1 MNSGT
6 PTAPRRVL
14 VVEDE
19 GALAFLL
26 EDMLL
31 ELGHTVIAVVA
42 RVEDALSL
50 AEDEYD
56 FALLDVNLNGQ
67 RSYGLA
73 ERLRAASVPFIFTT
87 GYGTSGL
94 AEDWRSWTVLSKPFL
109 VHDLKAAMDSALA
122 SQRADPPP
130 IAS

>member
-1 MNSGT
+1 VSEDEAI
-6 PTAPRRVL
+6 APRRIL

-31 ELGHTVIAVVA
+31 ELGHSVIAIVA
-42 RVEDALSL
+42 KVEDAL
-50 AEDEYD
+50 AIRKDEYD

-67 RSYGLA
+67 HSYGLA
-73 ERLRAASVPFIFTT
+73 EKLRAASVPFIFIT
-87 GYGTSGL
+87 GYGIAGL
-94 AEDWRSWTVLSKPFL
+94 AEEWRSWTVLSKPFL
-109 VHDLKAAMDSALA
+109 SHELKAAIQTALTNQSA
-122 SQRADPPP
+122 SRSP

>member
-1 MNSGT
+1 MSDEEAI
-6 PTAPRRVL
+6 APRRVL

-31 ELGHTVIAVVA
+31 ELGHSVIAIVA
-42 RVEDALSL
+42 KVEDAL
-50 AEDEYD
+50 AIRKDEYD

-67 RSYGLA
+67 HSYGLA
-73 ERLRAASVPFIFTT
+73 EKLRAASVPFIFTT
-87 GYGTSGL
+87 GYGIAGL
-94 AEDWRSWTVLSKPFL
+94 AEEWRNWTVLSKPFMS
-109 VHDLKAAMDSALA
+109 HELKAAI
-122 SQRADPPP
+122 RAAIAGQTAGHPP